1 MKDAENRHDPVLKWL
16 IRLNTIGRRLHRVPG
31 LPREYGERLGL
42 PRFRVRQRDMA
53 PVLVAVCA
61 TARGRGPWSHRLP
74 HLQEASRKAAKA
86 QRKQE
91 NSNG

>member
-1 MKDAENRHDPVLKWL
+1 MRPATILAEDK
-16 IRLNTIGRRLHRVPG
+16 
-31 LPREYGERLGL
+31 
-42 PRFRVRQRDMA
+42 A
-53 PVLVAVCA
+53 
-61 TARGRGPWSHRLP
+61 HRLP